1 MFLFLDGS
9 PELIRQRMQERKGH
23 YMQTGLLDSQ
33 LQTLEKPDT
42 DESDVITL
50 NIDQSVSTLLANSMV
65 KLDAYL
71 NHVRSHPES

>member
-1 MFLFLDGS
+1 
-9 PELIRQRMQERKGH
+9 MQA
-23 YMQTGLLDSQ
+23 GLLDSQ
-33 LQTLEKPDT
+33 LKTLEKPDA